1 MALQKS
7 VSLKW
12 REVTHTRVLEAYGLT
27 ETSPAVTINPMYSEE
42 YNGSIGLPIPST
54 EISIRNEVGDEVPI
68 GESGELC
75 VKGPQV
81 MVGYW
86 QRPDETALVFTSDGF
101 LKTGDI
107 ARVDEKGFVYLVDRK
122 KDMIVV
128 SGFNVYPNEV
138 EQVISMLP
146 GVLEVGVV
154 GVDDNDSGERVKACI
169 VKRDPDLTAETV
181 IAHCRQHLTGYKIP
195 KIVEFYS
202 ELPKTNVGKILRRA
216 LKKNEEEVS
225 V

>member
-1 MALQKS
+1 M
-7 VSLKW
+7 V
-12 REVTHTRVLEAYGLT
+12 YC
-27 ETSPAVTINPMYSEE
+27 
-42 YNGSIGLPIPST
+42 PST
-54 EISIRNEVGDEVPI
+54 EISIRNEVGVEVPI

-75 VKGPQV
+75 VRGPQV

-86 QRPDETALVFTSDGF
+86 QRPDETALVFTPDGF

-154 GVDDNDSGERVKACI
+154 GVEDNDSGERVKACI
-169 VKRDPDLTAETV
+169 VKRDPNLTAEDV

-216 LKKNEEEVS
+216 LKKDEEEVS
-225 V
+225 A